1 MQKFVGRTREL
12 KELSA
17 YLESNRSEFIAVYG
31 RRRVGKTFLIR
42 TAAKDDFAFFVTGIY
57 GAAKTDQLIN
67 FAIALQKYSGTGIL
81 SIPKNWILA
90 FHELSKYLESRP
102 EGKKIIFIDE
112 LPWMDTAKAG
122 FIAALEN
129 FWNTWASMRDDVKLI
144 VCGSATSWM
153 INNLIR
159 SKGGLHNRLTH
170 HLILEP
176 FSLGECEEYFR
187 SFGFTFSR
195 KQIAECYMVM
205 GGIPYYLSLLDR
217 SQSLAQNID
226 RLFFSDNAPLKE
238 EFNDLYKA
246 LFKNAAPHI
255 EIVRCLA
262 SKGQGMTRKE
272 IVDATGL
279 SDNGALS
286 TALEEL
292 EHCGFIRLY
301 EPFDN
306 GYKPAGKRM
315 KRNMTFQLVDF
326 YTLFYYKFIM
336 NNRYHDPAF
345 WSATYNSPIHNTWCG
360 LSFEMLCLSHL
371 RQIKSALGISGV
383 QTIAC
388 AWRSTSPGKRVQIDL
403 LIDRK
408 DDTVNICEMK
418 FGRDQFAIDPSYE
431 DELRH
436 KIDSFISVTGTRKTV
451 ILTMITTFG
460 VRHNV
465 HSGIVQSEI
474 ILDDLFRKDRF

>member
-1 MQKFVGRTREL
+1 MQKFVGRKTEL
-12 KELSA
+12 KELSG
-17 YLESNRSEFIAVYG
+17 YLESDHSEFIAVYG

-42 TAAKDDFAFFVTGIY
+42 TAAKDNFAFFVTGIY
-57 GAAKTDQLIN
+57 GAARSDQLIN
-67 FAIALQKYSGTGIL
+67 FAIALKKYSGSATL

-102 EGKKIIFIDE
+102 EGRKVIFIDE

-153 INNLIR
+153 INNLVR

-176 FSLGECEEYFR
+176 FSLGECERYFR
-187 SFGFTFSR
+187 DFGFTFSR

-246 LFKNAAPHI
+246 LFKNAGPHM

-262 SKGQGMTRKE
+262 SKGRGMTRKE
-272 IVDATGL
+272 IVNATGL

-286 TALEEL
+286 TVLEEL

-301 EPFDN
+301 EPFDSTH
-306 GYKPAGKRM
+306 KTTGKRL
-315 KRNMTFQLVDF
+315 KSNMTFQLMDF

-336 NNRYHDPAF
+336 NNRYHDSSF
-345 WSATYNSPIHNTWCG
+345 WSATYNSPVHNAWCG
-360 LSFEMLCLSHL
+360 LSFERLCLSHL
-371 RQIKSALGISGV
+371 RQIKYALGISGV

-388 AWRSTSPGKRVQIDL
+388 SWRSTSPERRAQIDL

-408 DDTVNICEMK
+408 DETVNICEMK
-418 FGRDQFAIDPSYE
+418 FARGQFTIDQSYE
-431 DELRH
+431 KELKH
-436 KIDSFISVTGTRKTV
+436 KIDSFTSATGTKKSI

-460 VRHNV
+460 IRQNT

-474 ILDDLFRKDRF
+474 LLDDLFKE